1 MDLIL
6 DEIFTANPTHVKKGG
21 LTYPGLL
28 EIYQQGLADVERD
41 YRILKSS
48 IPSPRVLTKQ
58 GSIAAAAGGGGDVG
72 AALLLTPGAA
82 AAADGAA
89 GDGDLIKSARSSGRG
104 EGEALL
110 STTPGPTPGGG
121 RDVFADIK
129 TPFASTAAFAVVGG
143 AAIVSQQQQ
152 GGVVLSTE
160 DERMLYEDDT
170 GLLPMDGTFAQYQQ
184 GGGSNNRAHR
194 HPAIPPLDSA
204 QFSSNM
210 AAAGGG
216 VVIGPDGTV
225 INTATTAGGGLFGA
239 APLSSHRRG
248 HPRNQLATLLEL
260 RLSLPNMTEKS
271 FQGEEGKK
279 AEQDF
284 AAALAAALPGGST
297 VRCVSIKES
306 SIDDGGNGGGDGG
319 SSSGRK
325 AAGGGGAFS
334 FLKRNKDKNSE
345 KSNNNNDNNLGVQ
358 VVMAAQIPSNVP
370 VAQVTAAM
378 EEYMQRGGGTG
389 SAGGG
394 NTGARGRGAALFE
407 QKGFGAVELLSLTA
421 KPLSSSP
428 SKLYR
433 QTSHEAAAAEG
444 LQSGG
449 RNNNGQQQQE
459 GGGIGGGGKDG
470 VVVKTLATHF
480 VSDDD
485 DDAAMYEDA
494 IDDKAADLAN
504 GMVFC
509 VKLPTFNSEEQF
521 KSSGGERAM
530 VSAIREALPEGLTA
544 ELVQCAYVD
553 KADAKDGKGGLLVA
567 VAAHSVNVLASQSV
581 ASLAVGAV
589 NGTAAIGGEGAATG
603 AVMQGGAEVPP
614 IMMRSLSSSASNMIG
629 TASVNGTT
637 TATGMATSTH
647 NDNAQQQQLQ
657 PLDMMQRE
665 ELEYLVTVLQHEPSQ
680 VFPTSIFPDVQ
691 VAVTAGGISATSAPM
706 AAAVRLL
713 NATVKKQRVEVNRE
727 QKHQAEELTAAMAGL
742 NVAAAAAAD
751 STVRIESSS
760 ASKSRNGGKE
770 GRLDVKSRRVD
781 GDDEDDDEEFHDAD
795 GNLVEADGTTRRR
808 RSTKESSSH
817 RKSRREEGKK
827 EGKEEEEGRSPSKR
841 EGRSRREGGDEKER
855 GGDGS
860 GEERKRD
867 GDKTAAVAIT
877 ADGRKKSS
885 SDKGKERKKEKEAG
899 IDASSAVKDKKKES
913 VAEKPSDKESSQKQA
928 EAANKD
934 KDAPAAVG
942 SHSIFIKDGEVA
954 AEAAAVGGG
963 GDPEVIDEELD
974 PERAFAQEAAQLE
987 ANYSQMIV
995 DEDDQKE
1002 VMAFDPAHM
1011 FAANIAAAANGSGG
1025 NADDIMRLY
1034 MDNTNWSKKKPKDI
1048 QARVSQLVKAM
1059 EQLLT
1064 KGQSA
1069 PSAEVASLQY
1079 AATQLP
1085 SWAAHKA
1092 HMEFGFKLNA
1102 KQRYHEALLSFKAA
1116 VNYKPMDGLAHFRMG
1131 NSSFALKRYPEA
1143 RRAYIR
1149 SLRACKL
1156 KNTSAD
1162 HTLLPKVHVNL
1173 GITTEAEGLLMAACE
1188 HYNQATVLNPQH
1200 FRAFKLM
1207 GSAKYALGDFEGA
1220 KAALN
1225 EALKLKPDY
1234 ADAHCD
1240 LGCTY
1245 CAQGEIGAAKRSF
1258 KAAVAANPHHLEAHF
1273 NMGNLYRQCSEF
1285 GRAIVAYDAVLAIDP
1300 SHWRSLLNKAVVQT
1314 CTGDKDEASFNL
1326 KLALKLSGQGSAL
1339 AAEID
1344 QLKKLLKQGASQDV
1358 IGGMMSHIS
1367 DKAAQVETMAAD
1379 EAAAAEAAGGGGGGG
1394 ASSGAGVGKAM
1405 GSLMARA
1412 TGGGGGV
1419 NAGASSTK
1427 KVKSRL
1433 ARLGF
1438 DISGAVKMVDV
1449 PMLQQLKPF
1458 ATDVKVATIEAE
1470 AIDKNCVSRGLS
1482 AVLGGGGGGKKM
1494 IKVGK
1499 AETLLR
1505 RLMPHAP
1512 PGIFQHMM
1520 RTFNSQIL
1528 GPLDAGKKGYVD
1540 LGILLMVLVGL
1551 PDESAFDRAHAA
1563 YRMLCWKMNGEA
1575 VTRKDAF
1582 DYVAALKV
1590 VFGSTHDANLWT
1602 SRAPEPMDGQFINV
1616 QRFVTLVTDSKLG
1629 FPLFEALPMLCKPM
1643 T

>member
-1 MDLIL
+1 MGLIL
-6 DEIFTANPTHVKKGG
+6 DEIFTASKTSVKKGG
-21 LTYPGLL
+21 LTYPSLL

-48 IPSPRVLTKQ
+48 IASPRVQTKQ
-58 GSIAAAAGGGGDVG
+58 DPIAAAAGGGGGDVN
-72 AALLLTPGAA
+72 APLLLTPGAA
-82 AAADGAA
+82 AAAAADGT
-89 GDGDLIKSARSSGRG
+89 DGDLIKSARSSGRG

-143 AAIVSQQQQ
+143 VAIASQQQD
-152 GGVVLSTE
+152 GILSTE
-160 DERMLYEDDT
+160 DEKMLYEDDT
-170 GLLPMDGTFAQYQQ
+170 GILTLDGTIAQHQQ
-184 GGGSNNRAHR
+184 GKGTHNRAHR
-194 HPAIPPLDSA
+194 HPAIPLLDSA

-210 AAAGGG
+210 AVAAAAGN
-216 VVIGPDGTV
+216 VVIGPDVTV
-225 INTATTAGGGLFGA
+225 TNTTTTTTGGGGGLFGA

-248 HPRNQLATLLEL
+248 HPRNQLPTLLEL

-271 FQGEEGKK
+271 FQGGEGKK
-279 AEQDF
+279 AEKEF

-297 VRCVSIKES
+297 VRCVSVKES
-306 SIDDGGNGGGDGG
+306 SSDGDDSG
-319 SSSGRK
+319 SLSGRK
-325 AAGGGGAFS
+325 ASAGAFS
-334 FLKRNKDKNSE
+334 FLKRNKDKDG
-345 KSNNNNDNNLGVQ
+345 KSKAGNDNNNLGVE

-378 EEYMQRGGGTG
+378 EEYMQRGTG

-394 NTGARGRGAALFE
+394 GGGSMSARGRGAALFE

-433 QTSHEAAAAEG
+433 QASNEAAAG
-444 LQSGG
+444 GQSG
-449 RNNNGQQQQE
+449 RRSAQQQQ
-459 GGGIGGGGKDG
+459 GGGNDG
-470 VVVKTLATHF
+470 VVIKTLATHF
-480 VSDDD
+480 VSNDDD
-485 DDAAMYEDA
+485 DDADAYEDA
-494 IDDKAADLAN
+494 IDDKEADLSN
-504 GMVFC
+504 GLVFC
-509 VKLPTFNSEEQF
+509 VKLPTFSSEEQF
-521 KSSGGERAM
+521 KSSGEERAM

-544 ELVQCAYVD
+544 ELVQCAYID

-567 VAAHSVNVLASQSV
+567 VAAHSINVPASQSV
-581 ASLAVGAV
+581 ASLAVNGAE
-589 NGTAAIGGEGAATG
+589 GGGRE
-603 AVMQGGAEVPP
+603 VEVPP
-614 IMMRSLSSSASNMIG
+614 MMMRSLSSSASNMIG
-629 TASVNGTT
+629 AI
-637 TATGMATSTH
+637 ATDMAASTH
-647 NDNAQQQQLQ
+647 NNNNKKKNAPSASTVPQQERQQIQ
-657 PLDMMQRE
+657 PLDLMQRE

-680 VFPTSIFPDVQ
+680 VFPTSIFADVQ
-691 VAVTAGGISATSAPM
+691 VAVKAGGIAATSAPM
-706 AAAVRLL
+706 EAAIRLL
-713 NATVKKQRVEVNRE
+713 NATVKKQHVEVE
-727 QKHQAEELTAAMAGL
+727 QQAERMTAAMSGL
-742 NVAAAAAAD
+742 KVAAAAGAAGGGETAAD
-751 STVRIESSS
+751 GTVCIESSV
-760 ASKSRNGGKE
+760 SKGRDGRKE
-770 GRLDVKSRRVD
+770 GRGDVKSRRVD
-781 GDDEDDDEEFHDAD
+781 GDGDKEFYDAN
-795 GNLVEADGTTRRR
+795 GNLVEGDSTTTRRR
-808 RSTKESSSH
+808 RSIKESSSH
-817 RKSRREEGKK
+817 RKSRREECKK
-827 EGKEEEEGRSPSKR
+827 EGEEEGRSPSKR
-841 EGRSRREGGDEKER
+841 EGRSRGECGDEKER
-855 GGDGS
+855 CG
-860 GEERKRD
+860 
-867 GDKTAAVAIT
+867 
-877 ADGRKKSS
+877 DGRKKSNS
-885 SDKGKERKKEKEAG
+885 GKYDDVDKERRKDDKTAAAALAITTDGIEKSLSDKGKERKEKEG
-899 IDASSAVKDKKKES
+899 GGDASSAVRDKKKES
-913 VAEKPSDKESSQKQA
+913 EAEKPSDKESRKQQ
-928 EAANKD
+928 
-934 KDAPAAVG
+934 
-942 SHSIFIKDGEVA
+942 
-954 AEAAAVGGG
+954 AEAAAVEDKDREAAVKKAATGDV

-974 PERAFAQEAAQLE
+974 PEGAFAQEAAQLE

-1002 VMAFDPAHM
+1002 VIAFNPAHM
-1011 FAANIAAAANGSGG
+1011 FAANIAAAANGTGG

-1034 MDNTNWSKKKPKDI
+1034 MDNTDWSKKKPKDI
-1048 QARVSQLVKAM
+1048 QARVSQLVRAM

-1064 KGQSA
+1064 RGHSA

-1116 VNYKPMDGLAHFRMG
+1116 VKYKPMDGLAHFRMG

-1156 KNTSAD
+1156 KNTTAD

-1200 FRAFKLM
+1200 FRGFKLM

-1285 GRAIVAYDAVLAIDP
+1285 GRATAAYDAVLAIDP

-1314 CTGDKDEASFNL
+1314 CTGDKDQASFNL

-1412 TGGGGGV
+1412 TGGGV

-1505 RLMPHAP
+1505 RLMPHTP

-1540 LGILLMVLVGL
+1540 LGILLMVLIGL
-1551 PDESAFDRAHAA
+1551 PDEPAFDRAHAA

>member
-1 MDLIL
+1 MGLIL
-6 DEIFTANPTHVKKGG
+6 DEIFIASQTNVKKGG

-48 IPSPRVLTKQ
+48 IPSPRVPTKQ
-58 GSIAAAAGGGGDVG
+58 DPIAPAVGSGGEVN
-72 AALLLTPGAA
+72 APLLLTPGAA
-82 AAADGAA
+82 AAADGA
-89 GDGDLIKSARSSGRG
+89 DGDLIKSARSSGRG
-104 EGEALL
+104 EGEDLL

-143 AAIVSQQQQ
+143 GAIASQQQQQQQQ
-152 GGVVLSTE
+152 GGVLSTE
-160 DERMLYEDDT
+160 DERMMYEDDT
-170 GLLPMDGTFAQYQQ
+170 VILTLDGTIAQHQH
-184 GGGSNNRAHR
+184 GKGTHNRARR
-194 HPAIPPLDSA
+194 HPAIPLLDSA

-210 AAAGGG
+210 AVAAAAAAGG
-216 VVIGPDGTV
+216 VVIGPDVTV
-225 INTATTAGGGLFGA
+225 TNTTTTTAAAAGGGLFGA

-248 HPRNQLATLLEL
+248 HPRNQLPTLLEF

-271 FQGEEGKK
+271 FQGEEGKR
-279 AEQDF
+279 AEQEF

-297 VRCVSIKES
+297 VRCVSVRES
-306 SIDDGGNGGGDGG
+306 SSDGDDGG
-319 SSSGRK
+319 SLSGRK
-325 AAGGGGAFS
+325 AAAAGAFS
-334 FLKRNKDKNSE
+334 FLNRNKDKDG
-345 KSNNNNDNNLGVQ
+345 KSGKAGNNLGVD

-378 EEYMQRGGGTG
+378 EEYMQRGTG

-394 NTGARGRGAALFE
+394 GISMSARGRGAALFE

-433 QTSHEAAAAEG
+433 QASNEAAEEG
-444 LQSGG
+444 QSG
-449 RNNNGQQQQE
+449 RNNAQQQQ
-459 GGGIGGGGKDG
+459 GGGQDS
-470 VVVKTLATHF
+470 VVIKTLATHF

-485 DDAAMYEDA
+485 DDADMYEDA
-494 IDDKAADLAN
+494 IDNKEADLSN

-509 VKLPTFNSEEQF
+509 VKLPTYSSEEQF
-521 KSSGGERAM
+521 KTSGGERAM

-544 ELVQCAYVD
+544 ELVQCACID

-567 VAAHSVNVLASQSV
+567 VAAHSINVPASQSV

-589 NGTAAIGGEGAATG
+589 NGAEGGGREG
-603 AVMQGGAEVPP
+603 EVPP
-614 IMMRSLSSSASNMIG
+614 LMMRSLSSSASNMIG
-629 TASVNGTT
+629 TTIAMAASTHHNNNNNAPSAT
-637 TATGMATSTH
+637 TAPPP
-647 NDNAQQQQLQ
+647 QQQQRQLQ
-657 PLDMMQRE
+657 PLDVMQRE

-691 VAVTAGGISATSAPM
+691 VAVKAGGIAATSAPM
-706 AAAVRLL
+706 DAAVRLL
-713 NATVKKQRVEVNRE
+713 NATVKKQQVEVE
-727 QKHQAEELTAAMAGL
+727 QQAEELTAALSGL
-742 NVAAAAAAD
+742 NVAEAD
-751 STVRIESSS
+751 GTVRIESS
-760 ASKSRNGGKE
+760 ASKSRDGRKE
-770 GRLDVKSRRVD
+770 GRGDIKSRRVD
-781 GDDEDDDEEFHDAD
+781 GDDDDKDKEFYDAD
-795 GNLVEADGTTRRR
+795 GNLVEADGTTTRRR
-808 RSTKESSSH
+808 LLTKQLSSH
-817 RKSRREEGKK
+817 RKSRREECKK
-827 EGKEEEEGRSPSKR
+827 K
-841 EGRSRREGGDEKER
+841 GGDEKE
-855 GGDGS
+855 GCGDDRNKSSS
-860 GEERKRD
+860 GKDDDVGKERKKD
-867 GDKTAAVAIT
+867 DKTAAATVAIT

-885 SDKGKERKKEKEAG
+885 SDKEKERKKEKEG
-899 IDASSAVKDKKKES
+899 GGDASSAVKDKEKES
-913 VAEKPSDKESSQKQA
+913 GAEKPSDKESRKQQA
-928 EAANKD
+928 E
-934 KDAPAAVG
+934 G
-942 SHSIFIKDGEVA
+942 
-954 AEAAAVGGG
+954 AAAGDVGNT
-963 GDPEVIDEELD
+963 EMIDEELD
-974 PERAFAQEAAQLE
+974 PEGAFAQEAAQLE

-1002 VMAFDPAHM
+1002 VIAFDPAHM
-1011 FAANIAAAANGSGG
+1011 FAANIAAAANGTGS

-1034 MDNTNWSKKKPKDI
+1034 MDNTDWSKKKPKDI

-1064 KGQSA
+1064 RGHSA

-1092 HMEFGFKLNA
+1092 HMEFGFQLNA

-1116 VNYKPMDGLAHFRMG
+1116 VKYKPMDGLAHFRMG

-1156 KNTSAD
+1156 KNTTAD

-1200 FRAFKLM
+1200 FRGFKLM

-1258 KAAVAANPHHLEAHF
+1258 KAAVVSNPHHLEAHF

-1285 GRAIVAYDAVLAIDP
+1285 GRAIAAYDAVLAIDP

-1394 ASSGAGVGKAM
+1394 GASSGAGVGKAM

-1412 TGGGGGV
+1412 TGGGV

-1494 IKVGK
+1494 IKAGK

-1505 RLMPHAP
+1505 RLMPHTP

-1551 PDESAFDRAHAA
+1551 PDEPAFDRAHAA
-1563 YRMLCWKMNGEA
+1563 YRILCWKMNGEA

-1602 SRAPEPMDGQFINV
+1602 SRVPEPMDGQFINV